1 MAHCQYCMHQIG
13 AAQFCSRCGK
23 QKGHAATT
31 DQSVQA
37 DCPMFAAAGF
47 WLRAAA
53 LLIDATILGC
63 VYLVL
68 APMFRPPLPR
78 DYLDYST
85 THFLAN
91 MAFAAGWAAML
102 YEVCAWL
109 YFAACESSSF
119 QATLGKYILG
129 LRVCDIDCK
138 ALSFR
143 RATLR
148 YWSKALSTMTFG
160 IGFMM
165 AGWTHDKQALHDK
178 IAGTLVVHAAP
189 KSQAVQAQVLHS
201 GEDNPSSVVS

>member
-23 QKGHAATT
+23 QKSLAATT
-31 DQSVQA
+31 GQSVQA
-37 DCPMFAAAGF
+37 AFPISAPAGF

-53 LLIDATILGC
+53 LLIDATILEC
-63 VYLVL
+63 IYLAL
-68 APMFRPPLPR
+68 APMFRAPLPR
-78 DYLDYST
+78 GYST
-85 THFLAN
+85 THFIAEV
-91 MAFAAGWAAML
+91 AFAAGWAGML
-102 YEVCAWL
+102 RGVSAWL

-119 QATLGKYILG
+119 QATPGKYILG

-178 IAGTLVVHAAP
+178 IAGTLVVHTAP
-189 KSQAVQAQVLHS
+189 ESQAVQAQVLHS